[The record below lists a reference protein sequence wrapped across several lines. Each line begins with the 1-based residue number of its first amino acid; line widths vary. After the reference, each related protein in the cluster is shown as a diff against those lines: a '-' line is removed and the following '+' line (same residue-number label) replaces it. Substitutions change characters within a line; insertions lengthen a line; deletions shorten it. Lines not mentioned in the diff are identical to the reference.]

1 MKISILL
8 LTILSYLTV
17 YGHVRA
23 EEVQPEDFETQE
35 DSGFIKSAFST
46 GATNLKDAATDVYGD
61 IKTDYNKALDYDFS
75 NPINID
81 TFKQSEIGQ
90 RFENQLTAME
100 GSPTYEAFVSRAE
113 GFGIRNPVTTAI
125 SLNQCYDSALGDEE
139 AINDLY
145 DSIKALD
152 TGLTSTID
160 KAEQLSSTLQ
170 LITSEDQSEL
180 LLQLFTIY
188 VDQQNEESNLSTS
201 KVLSPECIDAFN
213 KFTVSVDSAKA
224 ILNGEMVQ
232 CKNFNSDDVSLTLCT
247 AEPTTILKTNPV
259 DGQVQIHYNV
269 SGYLNNNGPK
279 LCNVTFYVHNL
290 DEAIEYY
297 PEWLP
302 FYDDA
307 SPEGLPTESSTAIWA
322 LVPAD
327 AQEPTLPYL
336 DVVNTFYVCDVP
348 QVIPGPVIDTED
360 EQEEPVDPLMDDPT
374 EVVGEAKVGQDSL
387 TKTSCFATVD
397 CVREISSIV
406 QDTCESYSKLLRSS
420 CHTCNSATMKT
431 AKQECKDAGCS
442 LEQCDLATDLSSPA
456 SSLSTSLF
464 ALGAAVASVL
474 VSIFNM

>member
-100 GSPTYEAFVSRAE
+100 GSPTYEAFVTRAE

-302 FYDDA
+302 FYDDRN
-307 SPEGLPTESSTAIWA
+307 PEGFQTGSSVEMWA
-322 LVPAD
+322 LVPKD

-336 DVVNTFYVCDVP
+336 DIVNTFYVCDAPQTIPESGSDNTVP
-348 QVIPGPVIDTED
+348 DSTTVNSPTT
-360 EQEEPVDPLMDDPT
+360 PT
-374 EVVGEAKVGQDSL
+374 ETKVNVETEANTNHIS
-387 TKTSCFATVD
+387 TSCFATVD
-397 CVREISSIV
+397 CIREIASLAG
-406 QDTCESYSKLLRSS
+406 DTCASYDKLLTSN
-420 CHTCNSATMKT
+420 CHTCNTAIVQN

-442 LEQCDLATDLSSPA
+442 SQQCSLPLDLSSPA
-456 SSLSTSLF
+456 SSLTASFCISV
-464 ALGAAVASVL
+464 AAIASIL
-474 VSIFNM
+474 VSIYIM